1 MDIKT
6 IIHLMATG
14 VIDPQQALTVIAKEC
29 DIDPEQLKEVFTS
42 KPMAPVKKTPRYNQQ
57 EINKVVA
64 MWQAH
69 ATKGEIAKALGRDRI
84 SVNNLMSRLRKQ
96 GYDLPLRP
104 LEHLKASTDQL
115 SLL

>member
-14 VIDPQQALTVIAKEC
+14 IIEPQQALTVIAKEC
-29 DIDPEQLKEVFTS
+29 EIDPEQLKAVFTS
-42 KPMAPVKKTPRYNQQ
+42 KPMAPVKKTPRYSQQ
-57 EINKVVA
+57 EIDKVVE

-69 ATKGEIAKALGRDRI
+69 ATKGQIAKALGRDRI

-96 GYDLPLRP
+96 GLDLPLRP
-104 LEHLKASTDQL
+104 LEHLKSNSNQL
-115 SLL
+115 SLF